1 MSTDPPGL
9 HPPLS
14 YVLVAT
20 TEGEVRQVARWLF
33 NASLSPQVE
42 VVLVA
47 PSRVLAHVPARVI
60 PPRVVLASAPAPADV
75 NLLRMAG
82 AAVTTGLVVIVIE
95 CEGDF
100 TSRIKDPFAA
110 QPAGPSESPEL
121 AKWADALDEVA
132 R

>member
-1 MSTDPPGL
+1 
-9 HPPLS
+9 LS

-20 TEGEVRQVARWLF
+20 TEAEVREVARWLF
-33 NASLSPQVE
+33 AATLSPQVE

-47 PSRVLAHVPARVI
+47 PSRVLAKVPARVI
-60 PPRVVLASAPAPADV
+60 PPRVTLASAPAPADV
-75 NLLRMAG
+75 NALRLAG

-100 TSRIKDPFAA
+100 SARIKDPFSA
-110 QPAGPSESPEL
+110 QPAGPADSPEL
-121 AKWADALDEVA
+121 ARWADALDQVS